1 MSNRKITKT
10 ARTFSAPTY
19 SVAGDPVPTG
29 FDTRAEAEQ
38 RAAQLDIADAVD
50 QARRGVTRTQA

>member
-10 ARTFSAPTY
+10 ARTFSGPTY

-29 FDTRAEAEQ
+29 FPTREKAEE
-38 RAAQLDIADAVD
+38 RAAQLDTADAVD
-50 QARRGVTRTQA
+50 QARRGVTRTDR